1 MSPSSSS
8 FDSTVDVTLRPST
21 RALQGG
27 VVLHGALA
35 VLLMASG
42 AAPWALMVGAS
53 GLAVSWAW
61 LRRHPAFG
69 HGSRALTRLVW
80 HGDGR
85 WTLHTAG
92 GVMLDAEL
100 QSDSIVLARLW
111 VLRFRAVSGARR
123 VRIVF
128 GDEAPPEQLR
138 RIRARLTV
146 A

>member
-1 MSPSSSS
+1 MPSSSNS
-8 FDSTVDVTLRPST
+8 FDSTVDVALRPST

-27 VVLHGALA
+27 VVLHGVLA

-42 AAPWALMVGAS
+42 ATPWALMAGAF

-69 HGSRALTRLVW
+69 HGPRAITRLVW

-100 QSDSIVLARLW
+100 LPDSIVLARLW
-111 VLRFRAVSGARR
+111 VLRFRAVSGARHA
-123 VRIVF
+123 RIVL